1 MRIADFSLTTVQI
14 PLRTP
19 FVTALRRVE
28 AAVAIRLTV
37 TDDTGQVGVGEA
49 PPTEAITGESM
60 ADIARTLET
69 LLLPALAEPF
79 ESLDEALARLHG
91 ACDGRTSAK
100 ACCDIAL
107 HGLFARQA
115 GRPLWRFL
123 GAESPPALRTAVTVS
138 LDTPEAMAAQAA
150 DFTKRSL
157 TILKVKVGGKDDQD
171 AARIEAVRR
180 AAPNARLLIDANQ
193 AWTEAEALRL
203 IEAVAPLGIELVEQ
217 PLPARDLTGMRR
229 LTARSPVPILADES
243 AFDLEG
249 VRRVIETEA
258 AHMVNVKLMKCGGL
272 AKAAEILAW
281 CEKEGVPCMMGSML
295 ETPASIEAALQ
306 LAARYPETVRYADLD
321 SPLLYKCLSEDCG
334 LALRADRLHL
344 KSQPSRR
351 RLR

>member
-1 MRIADFSLTTVQI
+1 
-14 PLRTP
+14 LRTP

-28 AAVAIRLTV
+28 AAVAVRLTI
-37 TDDTGQVGVGEA
+37 TDDTGQAGVGEA

-69 LLLPALAEPF
+69 LLLPALAKPF
-79 ESLDEALARLHG
+79 ENLDEALARLHG

-107 HGLFARQA
+107 HNLFARKA
-115 GRPLWRFL
+115 GQPLWRFL
-123 GAESPPALRTAVTVS
+123 GAESPPAPRTAVTVS
-138 LDTPEAMAAQAA
+138 LDTPEAMVAQAD
-150 DFTKRSL
+150 DFTKRGL
-157 TILKVKVGGKDDQD
+157 TILKVKVGGKDGRD

-180 AAPNARLLIDANQ
+180 AAPNARLLVDANQ
-193 AWTEAEALRL
+193 AWRESEALRL

-217 PLPARDLTGMRR
+217 PLPARDLAGMRR

-243 AFDLEG
+243 AFDLKG

-272 AKAAEILAW
+272 AKAAEILQW
-281 CEKEGVPCMMGSML
+281 CEKEGVPCMMGSMV

-306 LAARYPETVRYADLD
+306 LAARYPETVRYAALD
-321 SPLLYKCLSEDCG
+321 SPLLYGRIPADCRVAFHENE
-334 LALRADRLHL
+334 LYL
-344 KSQPSRR
+344 KERK
-351 RLR
+351 